1 MGLFN
6 RGKQN
11 CDICG
16 NTIGFGKVKC
26 LDGVIC
32 GDCQFK
38 QHKIS
43 KCLLT
48 NNLTLKEV
56 KEYIDF
62 NPTKNID
69 KYLLINESRKK
80 WIAPLGISNGKKN
93 PTIYNFSDIS
103 SYELIEDDEVIL
115 KSGGLGRALVGGA
128 LFGGAGAIVGGVTAK
143 RKSKKQINKLYIK
156 ITLNDFTNPVI
167 MIKIIDKPTSYLLYK
182 TAFNMAQEML
192 SVIEI
197 MFKQS
202 NYKKIEEVS
211 NEIIY
216 CKKCG
221 NEMTI
226 DSVFCSNCGE
236 KLS

>member
-32 GDCQFK
+32 GECQFK

-43 KCLLT
+43 KCQLT

-69 KYLLINESRKK
+69 KYLLINESEKK

-128 LFGGAGAIVGGVTAK
+128 LFGGAGAIIGGITAK

-156 ITLNDFTNPVI
+156 ITLNDFNNPVI
-167 MIKIIDKPTSYLLYK
+167 IIKIIDKPTSYLLYK
-182 TAFNMAQEML
+182 SVFNMAQELL
-192 SVIEI
+192 SSIEI
-197 MFKQS
+197 MVKSSSNSKQ
-202 NYKKIEEVS
+202 IEKVIEA
-211 NEIIY
+211 IY

-221 NEMTI
+221 NKLDI
-226 DSVFCSNCGE
+226 NSVFCNKCGE
-236 KLS
+236 KL